1 MIRYFFDHFIFP
13 VVIFVTDPTHTSQSA
28 PLTTCIPGVVFA
40 QSLLSDPNPNSP
52 ANVEAAKLFQENRR
66 EYDRRVIECVEL
78 SWDQD

>member
-1 MIRYFFDHFIFP
+1 MVYVASSVYFLFLRP
-13 VVIFVTDPTHTSQSA
+13 
-28 PLTTCIPGVVFA
+28 